1 MTKYTPFTL
10 ALLILLPLA
19 SPAAAQ
25 NREHLQMAA
34 ELRMLQEQN
43 QQLSLALQ
51 QTMEALKSVNG
62 RIDAAME
69 AMRKG
74 FADQDL
80 ATKNMARDV
89 NTIAERARDTD
100 TRMRTLGDEITALQA
115 TMTAVAAAIA
125 QGAGVGATPVVDP
138 NAPAAAAGTPAVGA
152 GPAPVPPPVVGS
164 TVGLSPARMLEQGKG
179 DYYASQYSTAIT
191 SFEQLI
197 KTFPSTEAAAEA
209 QYWIGESYFN
219 LNQWAEAIAAYNTV
233 LQKYPRSRDAAQSA
247 YKRGVAQRRMG
258 DVAAA
263 RASFEQCIKQ
273 FPDSDAARLAQQQ
286 LDGLPKPAATG
297 TAPTRP

>member
-10 ALLILLPLA
+10 ALLMLLPLA

-43 QQLSLALQ
+43 QQLSLAIQ

-100 TRMRTLGDEITALQA
+100 TRLRTLGDEITALQA
-115 TMTAVAAAIA
+115 TMTAVAASLA
-125 QGAGVGATPVVDP
+125 QGGGVAVPPVVDP
-138 NAPAAAAGTPAVGA
+138 NVPPAVGA
-152 GPAPVPPPVVGS
+152 PSVGAAPAPVPPPAVGS
-164 TVGLSPARMLEQGKG
+164 TVGLSPARMLEQAKG
-179 DYYASQYSTAIT
+179 DYYASQYTTAIT
-191 SFEQLI
+191 GFELLI

-219 LNQWAEAIAAYNTV
+219 LNQWAEAIAAYNVV
-233 LQKYPRSRDAAQSA
+233 LQKYPRSRDAAQSM
-247 YKRGVAQRRMG
+247 YKRGVAQRRTG

-263 RASFEQCIKQ
+263 RASFELTIKQ

-286 LDGLPKPAATG
+286 LDGLPKGAPPA
-297 TAPTRP
+297 TAPARP